1 MRPRLG
7 AALCLG
13 LLQLGGGTA
22 KQAAQQ
28 QQQAAKPGA
37 DAGSVAA
44 SLTALIQPL
53 GPQYTVN
60 VKPATTQ
67 HVASV
72 VGKEGVVS
80 TLDATGRAYAC
91 ELPSAKPKGGAHLL
105 ADAPDA
111 RHAGAFVPA
120 AEL

>member
-1 MRPRLG
+1 MQLHLG

-28 QQQAAKPGA
+28 QQAAKPGA

-44 SLTALIQPL
+44 SLTGLIQPL

-80 TLDATGRAYAC
+80 TLDATGRADRRLRPTAARTAGHLGLQ
-91 ELPSAKPKGGAHLL
+91 LP
-105 ADAPDA
+105 
-111 RHAGAFVPA
+111 
-120 AEL
+120 

>member
-91 ELPSAKPKGGAHLL
+91 ELPSAKPKGGA
-105 ADAPDA
+105 A
-111 RHAGAFVPA
+111 AGAA
-120 AEL
+120 GAGT